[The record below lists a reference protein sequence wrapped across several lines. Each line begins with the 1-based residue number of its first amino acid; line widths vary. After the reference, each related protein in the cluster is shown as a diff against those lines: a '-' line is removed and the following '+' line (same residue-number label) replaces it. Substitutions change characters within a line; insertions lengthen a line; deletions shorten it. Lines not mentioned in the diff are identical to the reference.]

1 MRFCSSCLSPDT
13 RPNGGLDELGRC
25 AACVFAFEQLDVD
38 FEQRLS
44 DLMKRVEPLVRH
56 RRRHRWHCIVGVS
69 GGKDSHRQAL
79 WVRDRLDLR
88 PLLVSVGYPPR
99 QQADVGPKNL
109 SNLMELG
116 FDCLAIGPGPGT
128 SRSLVREGF
137 LRFGNW
143 QKATEMALF
152 SGVLQAARARLIDL
166 VLWGENPALQL
177 GDLGSL
183 GEDIWDGNNLRH
195 LNTLGGGDVS
205 WSDEVLGDERR
216 STLYRFPTH
225 TELHADGVNTIFLG
239 PAWSDWAYSTNTAVS
254 LLNGFSIRAASAEST
269 GDLYGS
275 CQIDED
281 WTIVNG
287 MIKWFK
293 FGFSQGT
300 EEANALIRAGLITR
314 EQGVEIAQR
323 LDGACDDAYIESFCT
338 YIGLTLDEFW
348 GEVRRWVNREL
359 FDVPSTGRPVPK
371 FVPGTD
377 LERC

>member
-1 MRFCSSCLSPDT
+1 MRFCTTCLVPNT
-13 RPNGGLDELGRC
+13 RPNGQFDVEGRC
-25 AACVFAFEQLDVD
+25 QACRFVEQQGHVD
-38 FEQRLS
+38 FEQRL
-44 DLMKRVEPLVRH
+44 VELEQRLEQLVRH

-79 WVRDRLDLR
+79 WVRDRLGLR
-88 PLLVSVGYPPR
+88 PLLVSIGYPPR
-99 QQADVGPKNL
+99 QQAEVGPKNL
-109 SNLMELG
+109 SNLVALG
-116 FDCLAIGPGPGT
+116 FDCLTILPGPGT
-128 SRSLVREGF
+128 SRQLVRDGF

-152 SGVLQAARARLIDL
+152 SGVQQAAIARNIDL
-166 VLWGENPALQL
+166 VLWGENPALQV

-183 GEDIWDGNNLRH
+183 GEDMWDGNNLRN
-195 LNTLGGGDVS
+195 LNTLAGGDLD
-205 WSDEVLGDERR
+205 WFHEVLEDHR
-216 STLYRFPTH
+216 STTLYRFPTH
-225 TELHADGVNTIFLG
+225 LELERDGVNTVFLG
-239 PAWSDWAYSTNTAVS
+239 PGWSDWSFSQNTAVA
-254 LLNGFSIRAASAEST
+254 LLHGFNLRSDTPEST

-323 LDGACDDAYIESFCT
+323 LDGACDDAYIESFCA
-338 YIGLTLDEFW
+338 YIGLSLDEFW

-359 FDVPSTGRPVPK
+359 FDISSTGRPVPK

-377 LERC
+377 LERS